1 MVVIE
6 FDLPRSVSL
15 SALDENNVTLKD
27 TPENGG
33 QESNKM
39 VPRATLICRPNS
51 HPFQERNLS
60 LESAMKVGRS
70 VARVKPAVNNAIFD
84 CKVLSRNHAL
94 LWYKDG
100 KFYLQDTK
108 SSNGTFVNNQRLSK
122 GSEESAPRE
131 VCSGDIVQ
139 FGVDVMENSRKVT
152 HGCIVA
158 TVKLYLP
165 DGKEAKASPS
175 TGIQEEEDNCELG
188 KQDLYQLNQWIQ
200 EAVIREQVLETKLG
214 SLQRIVSATR
224 EAAEMGWTALMEED
238 RLLTRIESLENQL
251 IVSSKNFHEDK
262 LREEI
267 RKLYDEK
274 NIYQDVSKESLRK
287 VLTEKMETLKKLQET
302 ERSLSNAEDERDNMK
317 ELNDKLNEQILELAE
332 KFEKESEELQACKRK
347 LQEADNQQI
356 RLEQEMQ
363 SRQDALREAQ
373 EKETILLA
381 QVESRQAEI
390 DFTKEQL
397 ANLRLRLDSM
407 KVTEELKKDENE
419 IGGDEVEDKSNNVKE
434 NQTETLR
441 HRVAQLESQLKTSYA
456 KNLNGEFVPDPIG
469 YKSKEVDRLQGPC
482 TWDCYLYRNQ
492 LACCSLILQ
501 ELLEETRAKCRVL
514 ESEVERRQ
522 LEAQDGWSAAAH
534 LQQYFRNLHNILK
547 GSSEQDEEFTD
558 EPSALAELV
567 RTSIVS
573 LNNEYQELRE
583 ANAKNKDLISL
594 LTLRL
599 SNYEKE
605 EKRAQHT
612 ANQKGLTSEM
622 EYLRDEVAIL
632 TIQLKEMEVS
642 RIEQIEE
649 RQKWQ
654 RAYQSLALSVENRD
668 SGVASGF
675 SSPVNNPPS
684 SRDPEMRDSG
694 IRELNSA
701 DDLVTDESITTQ
713 QLSEVQRE
721 LETLKRHY
729 ENVQS
734 EKKELEEEFSQLK
747 DNYSLLS
754 SQSKTVGRW
763 MYVVP
768 LAVLVLA
775 VLIAFRPSD

>member
-27 TPENGG
+27 FPENGG

-84 CKVLSRNHAL
+84 CK
-94 LWYKDG
+94 
-100 KFYLQDTK
+100 
-108 SSNGTFVNNQRLSK
+108 
-122 GSEESAPRE
+122 
-131 VCSGDIVQ
+131 

-175 TGIQEEEDNCELG
+175 TGIQEEEDSCELG

-251 IVSSKNFHEDK
+251 VVSSKNFHEDK

-332 KFEKESEELQACKRK
+332 KFEKESDELQSYKRK
-347 LQEADNQQI
+347 LQEADNQQL
-356 RLEQEMQ
+356 RHEQEMQ
-363 SRQDALREAQ
+363 SRQDALREAE
-373 EKETILLA
+373 EKEMVLLA

-407 KVTEELKKDENE
+407 KVAEELKKDENE
-419 IGGDEVEDKSNNVKE
+419 IGGDVVEDKSNNVKE

-441 HRVAQLESQLKTSYA
+441 QRVVQLESQLKTSLA
-456 KNLNGEFVPDPIG
+456 NNLNGEFVPDPIG
-469 YKSKEVDRLQGPC
+469 YKSKEVDRLQ
-482 TWDCYLYRNQ
+482 
-492 LACCSLILQ
+492 

-514 ESEVERRQ
+514 ENSVGVLLVYDICCRKSFENVPVWMNEAKSHIEPHRAVFILVGCKLDLKDQREVSSEEAARFANFNEMPFVETSAKTGENVEEAFRIVGQEIYNRVQ
-522 LEAQDGWSAAAH
+522 LGEYSIHDGWDGVKAGYRRAGRDYGLVEAEAA
-534 LQQYFRNLHNILK
+534 
-547 GSSEQDEEFTD
+547 
-558 EPSALAELV
+558 
-567 RTSIVS
+567 RT
-573 LNNEYQELRE
+573 
-583 ANAKNKDLISL
+583 
-594 LTLRL
+594 TCC
-599 SNYEKE
+599 
-605 EKRAQHT
+605 
-612 ANQKGLTSEM
+612 
-622 EYLRDEVAIL
+622 
-632 TIQLKEMEVS
+632 
-642 RIEQIEE
+642 
-649 RQKWQ
+649 
-654 RAYQSLALSVENRD
+654 
-668 SGVASGF
+668 
-675 SSPVNNPPS
+675 
-684 SRDPEMRDSG
+684 
-694 IRELNSA
+694 
-701 DDLVTDESITTQ
+701 
-713 QLSEVQRE
+713 
-721 LETLKRHY
+721 
-729 ENVQS
+729 
-734 EKKELEEEFSQLK
+734 
-747 DNYSLLS
+747 
-754 SQSKTVGRW
+754 
-763 MYVVP
+763 
-768 LAVLVLA
+768 
-775 VLIAFRPSD
+775 